1 MPSVPM
7 PQILGSSC
15 ELLEGLARARPV
27 NRLCQHLCT
36 CAIYQELLEHSY
48 SCLKTL
54 APMCLPPGFLQD
66 SFVLPSPKASPAQL
80 LLHGAR
86 GVCVQPVSPGWK
98 LLEGQAKTEDFGGPG
113 QDQGREQ
120 EAAWAIQYPLF
131 PSRNLINLPL
141 ASC

>member
-1 MPSVPM
+1 M

-27 NRLCQHLCT
+27 NRLCPHLCT
-36 CAIYQELLEHSY
+36 CAICQECLKHSY

-54 APMCLPPGFLQD
+54 APMSPPLGLLQD
-66 SFVLPSPKASPAQL
+66 SFLLPSPEESPPSPAQL

-120 EAAWAIQYPLF
+120 EAAWAIQHPLF
-131 PSRNLINLPL
+131 PSRGLINLPL